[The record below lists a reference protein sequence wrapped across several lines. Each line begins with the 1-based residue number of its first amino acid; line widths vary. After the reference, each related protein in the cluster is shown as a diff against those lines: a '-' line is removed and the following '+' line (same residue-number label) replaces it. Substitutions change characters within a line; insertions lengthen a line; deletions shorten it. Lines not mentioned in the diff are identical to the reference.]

1 MMVLQTFKQIETANR
16 KIGQN
21 FFSKEAMRF
30 FGTKIES
37 QIFFTDTVSYF
48 ITSEQDPAGK
58 AWFGN
63 RRYTI
68 RIAYPDGNVD
78 TLGNFGQYFDYDE
91 ARLAVLDYVRTL

>member
-16 KIGQN
+16 KVGQN

-48 ITSEQDPAGK
+48 ITSEQDPEGK

>member
-1 MMVLQTFKQIETANR
+1 MVLQTFKQIETAN
-16 KIGQN
+16 KQSGQN

-37 QIFFTDTVSYF
+37 PVFFTNTVSYF
-48 ITSEQDPAGK
+48 ITSEQDPEGK

-68 RIAYPDGNVD
+68 RIAYQDGNVD
-78 TLGNFGQYFDYDE
+78 TVGNFGQYFDYAE
-91 ARLAVLDYVRTL
+91 AKLAVLDFVRTL